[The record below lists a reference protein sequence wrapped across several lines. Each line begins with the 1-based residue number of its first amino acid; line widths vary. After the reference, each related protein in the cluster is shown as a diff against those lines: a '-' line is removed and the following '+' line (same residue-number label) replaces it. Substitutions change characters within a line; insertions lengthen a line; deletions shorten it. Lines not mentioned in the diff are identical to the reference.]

1 MTSFLF
7 PATTASQGLRL
18 RNNYGLVYTDIV
30 RASSDAV
37 DALSLY
43 RDLLFSQN
51 PDVDSV
57 GFAAFDAHVGDT
69 SCQVRAAMLLD
80 LTRDH
85 RQWAS
90 ESSRA
95 TWLDEYIE
103 RLTAV
108 RDKARDTLADLTI
121 KRIHPAKLGIGAT
134 EDTPA
139 GILSNLG
146 WSEPDLDRR
155 VNALYQ
161 RSAHPLTNVY
171 KLEPADEH
179 EKDPPFSLR
188 TPDSDRQGTC
198 TPTSDSEG
206 TAFEGLTESSFPF
219 ESSDVDSAPSSRVSD
234 AGSQTPLS
242 VHFAE
247 ALDILDSDEVTTS
260 SCKRSGHK
268 EMANATSPKSYM
280 SPLLEGPDPAAA
292 WDALDAKMAVRFL
305 VFCFTLSKYK
315 TFGRFA
321 GGVGGRLYPEEAI
334 RIGDAMAADVWNR
347 ATPDYKYSK
356 ATRRVILEFGA
367 LQTWMSELSCAWL
380 CHTAKYSAAS
390 PSLGSLMVDT
400 FKTSSKS
407 VSCVSTYVGWLAIR
421 ELWARDGY
429 SLIFVDRY
437 FCDHGK
443 YLFCPKRKMKFT
455 LLTMEAGYHS
465 NFFLATFHLESA
477 DAGAES
483 GVPEHCRPL
492 RQQVSWTMERV
503 DQDWLLS
510 EQGQGRPYV
519 IVTGNSINGGYE
531 DYMRVAHTSE
541 RHNEGDGSCADNDS
555 HVARFLAHDP
565 DRLALSFFGHH
576 RHYTFDSS
584 GKEKQ
589 NDETVA
595 VDNERVAGCMDR
607 AFPGLAACW
616 AASHGE
622 ADEVGTAG
630 SSLRMFAWQ
639 HCFAETKGRIA
650 RLVYEANNT
659 LPISAPLS
667 RLGAMAG

>member
-30 RASSDAV
+30 RASSDAL
-37 DALSLY
+37 DAFSLY

-80 LTRDH
+80 LTRQH
-85 RQWAS
+85 RKWAS

-161 RSAHPLTNVY
+161 RSAHQLTNAY
-171 KLEPADEH
+171 KLGSADEH
-179 EKDPPFSLR
+179 EKDIPLSLR
-188 TPDSDRQGTC
+188 TSDSDREGTR
-198 TPTSDSEG
+198 TPTSDSESS
-206 TAFEGLTESSFPF
+206 AFERLTESSFPS
-219 ESSDVDSAPSSRVSD
+219 EISDVDSVPSSRVSD

-242 VHFAE
+242 VHPASDTGSQTPLSVHFAE
-247 ALDILDSDEVTTS
+247 ALHILDSDEISTTS
-260 SCKRSGHK
+260 CKGSK
-268 EMANATSPKSYM
+268 DKKQANATSPKSYM

-334 RIGDAMAADVWNR
+334 RIGDAMVADVWNR

-390 PSLGSLMVDT
+390 PSLESLMVDT

-421 ELWARDGY
+421 ELWAREGY
-429 SLIFVDRY
+429 SLIFVDRF
-437 FCDHGK
+437 FCDN
-443 YLFCPKRKMKFT
+443 
-455 LLTMEAGYHS
+455 GYHS
-465 NFFLATFHLESA
+465 NFFLVTFHLEST

-483 GVPEHCRPL
+483 GVPEHRRPL

-541 RHNEGDGSCADNDS
+541 RHNEGGGSCADNDS

-630 SSLRMFAWQ
+630 ASLRMFAWQ

-667 RLGAMAG
+667 RLGAMSR

>member
-80 LTRDH
+80 LTRQH
-85 RQWAS
+85 RKWAS

-139 GILSNLG
+139 GILGNLG

-161 RSAHPLTNVY
+161 RSAHQLTNAY
-171 KLEPADEH
+171 KLGSADEH
-179 EKDPPFSLR
+179 EKDIPFSLR
-188 TPDSDRQGTC
+188 TSDSDREGTR
-198 TPTSDSEG
+198 TPTSDSESS
-206 TAFEGLTESSFPF
+206 AFERLTESSFPS
-219 ESSDVDSAPSSRVSD
+219 EISDVDSVPSSRVSD

-242 VHFAE
+242 AHPASDTGCQTPLSVHFSE
-247 ALDILDSDEVTTS
+247 ALHILDSDKVSTS
-260 SCKRSGHK
+260 SCKRSEDK
-268 EMANATSPKSYM
+268 EQVNATSPKSYM
-280 SPLLEGPDPAAA
+280 SPLLEGPDPAAS

-334 RIGDAMAADVWNR
+334 RIGDAMVADVWNR

-407 VSCVSTYVGWLAIR
+407 VSC
-421 ELWARDGY
+421 
-429 SLIFVDRY
+429 
-437 FCDHGK
+437 
-443 YLFCPKRKMKFT
+443 
-455 LLTMEAGYHS
+455 YHS
-465 NFFLATFHLESA
+465 NFFLVTFHLEST

-510 EQGQGRPYV
+510 EEGQGRPYV

-541 RHNEGDGSCADNDS
+541 RHSEGDGSCGDNDS

-630 SSLRMFAWQ
+630 DSLRMFAWQ

-667 RLGAMAG
+667 RLGAMSR